1 MLLNITDSNVFY
13 VLELCLVISYL
24 ALLCI
29 SSCLTIMNAVS
40 SGYALIDWWLWTK
53 DPSHHQS
60 SLDPS
65 ITLSV
70 VSLLVGRAIIIA
82 ISDRRFDAEDLWG
95 LLSHCLI
102 RGLIVLREVN
112 IRQVLSKS
120 SRSQV
125 GRALRHCRAEG
136 IMLMRAIV
144 DHTIWGWSLMEVDCT
159 LVFWRRLLCFLF
171 LMVY

>member
-1 MLLNITDSNVFY
+1 MLLNITDSNIFY
-13 VLELCLVISYL
+13 ILELCLVISYL
-24 ALLCI
+24 TLLCI

-40 SGYALIDWWLWTK
+40 PGYTLIDWWLWPK
-53 DPSHHQS
+53 DASHHQS
-60 SLDPS
+60 SLDS
-65 ITLSV
+65 STALWII
-70 VSLLVGRAIIIA
+70 SLLVGRTIIIA
-82 ISDRRFDAEDLWG
+82 ICDRRFDAEDLWG
-95 LLSHCLI
+95 LLCHRLI

-125 GRALRHCRAEG
+125 GRALRHRRAEC
-136 IMLMRAIV
+136 IVLMGAIV
-144 DHTIWGWSLMEVDCT
+144 DHTVWGWSLMQVDCT